1 MSEELIKLNLIKYDD
16 DFEHLRK
23 KLTLDIL
30 NDFEKRLKI
39 VEKEINFIKTKGRRF
54 DEDTKGNSK
63 EDRRKKKG

>member
-23 KLTLDIL
+23 KLILDIL

-39 VEKEINFIKTKGRRF
+39 IEKKINAEKVKKNLRR
-54 DEDTKGNSK
+54 G
-63 EDRRKKKG
+63 

>member
-23 KLTLDIL
+23 KLMLDIL

-39 VEKEINFIKTKGRRF
+39 IEKEINVVKTKRRRF
-54 DEDTKGNSK
+54 DENTKGNNK
-63 EDRRKKKG
+63 EDRRKKKR

>member
-23 KLTLDIL
+23 KLVLDIL

-39 VEKEINFIKTKGRRF
+39 IEKKINVKKPKRRIKK
-54 DEDTKGNSK
+54 
-63 EDRRKKKG
+63 